1 MQPIHIILTI
11 IAYFGVLILISYLT
25 GKSANNQTFFKA
37 NNSSPW
43 YLVAFGMI
51 GASLSGVTFISVPG
65 WVATQQMGYMQ
76 MVLGYVVGYA
86 VIGLVLLPLYY
97 KLNLTSIYTY
107 LEDRFGRFS
116 YKTGAWFFLLSRTI
130 GASFRLFLVANV
142 FQLILFDAYNIPFWV
157 TVTITILLIWLY
169 TFKGGIKTIVW
180 TDTLQTLFMLIA
192 VGVSIVMVKD
202 SLQIDNLF
210 SYVAENKLSKIFF
223 FENIN
228 AGNYFWKQFFSGAFI
243 AIAMTGLDQDMMQ
256 KNLTCRNLK
265 DAQKNMF
272 WFTIVLVVVNFFF
285 LALGILLTDY
295 ASVHELTA
303 QKDQLFPAIAMSEH
317 AGFLTSI
324 FFLLGLIA
332 AAYSSADSALTSL
345 TTSFSI
351 DILEINK
358 KENEVEKEKIRKKIH
373 IIFSFILVATILIFK
388 YFIANVS
395 VIAKI
400 FQFAGYT
407 YGPLLGLYAFGLF
420 TKHKVKDKLVPVICV
435 LAPILTYTI
444 SQFSKEKLGFDFS
457 FVILVLNGLL
467 TFLGLAFISG
477 ESRRSEKA
485 PSSVSSIYAPIILSI
500 LGFTRSIINGFQS
513 TIGIVFFML
522 AIIWLLIAL
531 NRVYKK

>member
-1 MQPIHIILTI
+1 MQPLHILLLI
-11 IAYFGVLILISYLT
+11 IGYFSVLVLISFIT
-25 GKSANNQTFFKA
+25 GKSANNDTFFKA

-65 WVATQQMGYMQ
+65 WVESQQLSYMQ
-76 MVLGYVVGYA
+76 MVFGYVLGYA
-86 VIGLVLLPLYY
+86 IIGLVLLPLYY
-97 KLNLTSIYTY
+97 RLNLTSIYTY
-107 LEDRFGRFS
+107 LQDRFGNYS
-116 YKTGAWFFLLSRTI
+116 YKTGASFFLLSRTI

-142 FQLILFDAYNIPFWV
+142 LQLLLFDEYGIPFWI

-192 VGVSIVMVKD
+192 VGVCIYVISD
-202 SLQIDNLF
+202 ELQISNLF
-210 SYVAENKLSKIFF
+210 SYVADSELSKTFF
-223 FENIN
+223 FDDYKT
-228 AGNYFWKQFFSGAFI
+228 GNYFWKRFFSGAFI
-243 AIAMTGLDQDMMQ
+243 AVVMTGLDQDMMQ

-272 WFTIVLVVVNFFF
+272 WFTIVLVIVNFFF

-295 ASVHELTA
+295 AQRNGINAH
-303 QKDQLFPAIAMSEH
+303 KDLLFPTIAGKGHLGLAS
-317 AGFLTSI
+317 AL

-351 DILEINK
+351 DILEIDK
-358 KENEVEKEKIRKKIH
+358 KKDKQEQEKIRKRIH
-373 IIFSFILVATILIFK
+373 VLFSIILVATILIFK
-388 YFIANVS
+388 YFIADES

-420 TKHKVKDKLVPVICV
+420 TKLKVKDNLVPIVCI
-435 LAPILTYTI
+435 ASPFIAFGINAFTKAK
-444 SQFSKEKLGFDFS
+444 FGFDFEF
-457 FVILVLNGLL
+457 FVLVLNGLITFIGLFL
-467 TFLGLAFISG
+467 TKNKSL
-477 ESRRSEKA
+477 
-485 PSSVSSIYAPIILSI
+485 
-500 LGFTRSIINGFQS
+500 
-513 TIGIVFFML
+513 
-522 AIIWLLIAL
+522 
-531 NRVYKK
+531 

>member
-1 MQPIHIILTI
+1 MQPLHIVLLIV
-11 IAYFGVLILISYLT
+11 AYFSVLIFISYIT

-65 WVATQQMGYMQ
+65 WVEAQSMSYMQ

-97 KLNLTSIYTY
+97 RLNLTSIYTY
-107 LEDRFGRFS
+107 LEDRFGKNS
-116 YKTGAWFFLLSRTI
+116 YKTGASFFLLSRTI
-130 GASFRLFLVANV
+130 GAAFRLFLVANV
-142 FQLILFDAYNIPFWV
+142 LQLLLFDEYGIPFWV

-180 TDTLQTLFMLIA
+180 TDTLQTLFMLLA
-192 VGVSIVMVKD
+192 VGICIYTISNEM
-202 SLQIDNLF
+202 QISNIF
-210 SYVAENKLSKIFF
+210 TYVADSELSKTFF
-223 FENIN
+223 FDDVKT
-228 AGNYFWKQFFSGAFI
+228 GDYFWKRFLAGAFV
-243 AIAMTGLDQDMMQ
+243 AIVMTGLDQDMMQ

-272 WFTIVLVVVNFFF
+272 WFTIVLVIVNFFF
-285 LALGILLTDY
+285 LALGVLLTDY
-295 ASVHELTA
+295 A
-303 QKDQLFPAIAMSEH
+303 QKNGIDAHKDELFPIITTKGSLGLATA
-317 AGFLTSI
+317 I

-358 KENEVEKEKIRKKIH
+358 KKDQQAQEKTRKKIH
-373 IIFSFILVATILIFK
+373 VLFSFILIATILIFK
-388 YFIANVS
+388 YFIADES

-400 FQFAGYT
+400 FTFANYT

-420 TKHKVKDKLVPVICV
+420 TKYQLKDKWVPLVCIFSPIATYV
-435 LAPILTYTI
+435 LNTSLLKY
-444 SQFSKEKLGFDFS
+444 FNFDFG
-457 FVILVLNGLL
+457 FALLIVNGLL
-467 TFLGLAFISG
+467 TFLGLFLL
-477 ESRRSEKA
+477 K
-485 PSSVSSIYAPIILSI
+485 
-500 LGFTRSIINGFQS
+500 
-513 TIGIVFFML
+513 TI
-522 AIIWLLIAL
+522 
-531 NRVYKK
+531 KK

>member
-1 MQPIHIILTI
+1 MQPLHIVLLIV
-11 IAYFGVLILISYLT
+11 AYFSVLIFISFIT

-65 WVATQQMGYMQ
+65 WVEAQSMSYMQ

-97 KLNLTSIYTY
+97 RLNLTSIYTY
-107 LEDRFGRFS
+107 LEDRFGKNS
-116 YKTGAWFFLLSRTI
+116 YKTGASFFLLSRTI
-130 GASFRLFLVANV
+130 GAAFRLFLVANV
-142 FQLILFDAYNIPFWV
+142 LQLLLFDEYGIPFWV

-180 TDTLQTLFMLIA
+180 TDTLQTLFMLLA
-192 VGVSIVMVKD
+192 VGICIYTISNEM
-202 SLQIDNLF
+202 QISNIF
-210 SYVAENKLSKIFF
+210 TYVADSELSKTFF
-223 FENIN
+223 FDDVKT
-228 AGNYFWKQFFSGAFI
+228 GDYFWKRFLAGAFV
-243 AIAMTGLDQDMMQ
+243 AIVMTGLDQDMMQ

-272 WFTIVLVVVNFFF
+272 WFTIVLVIVNFFF
-285 LALGILLTDY
+285 LALGVLLTDY
-295 ASVHELTA
+295 A
-303 QKDQLFPAIAMSEH
+303 QKNGIDAHKDELFPIIATKGSLGL
-317 AGFLTSI
+317 ATAI

-358 KENEVEKEKIRKKIH
+358 KKDQQAQEKTRKKIH
-373 IIFSFILVATILIFK
+373 VLFSFILIATILIFK
-388 YFIANVS
+388 YFIADES

-400 FQFAGYT
+400 FTFANYT

-420 TKHKVKDKLVPVICV
+420 TKYQLKDKWVPLVCIFSPIATYV
-435 LAPILTYTI
+435 LNTSLLKY
-444 SQFSKEKLGFDFS
+444 FNFDFG
-457 FVILVLNGLL
+457 FALLIVNGLL
-467 TFLGLAFISG
+467 TFLGLFLL
-477 ESRRSEKA
+477 K
-485 PSSVSSIYAPIILSI
+485 
-500 LGFTRSIINGFQS
+500 
-513 TIGIVFFML
+513 TI
-522 AIIWLLIAL
+522 
-531 NRVYKK
+531 KK